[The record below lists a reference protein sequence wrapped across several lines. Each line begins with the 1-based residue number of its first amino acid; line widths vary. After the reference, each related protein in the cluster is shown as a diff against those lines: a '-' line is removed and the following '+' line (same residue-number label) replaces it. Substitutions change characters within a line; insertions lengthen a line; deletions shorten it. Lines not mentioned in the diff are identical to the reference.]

1 LTARRENHSTSR
13 ASRESILAEN
23 RHRGNAG
30 RRLVMG
36 RLEHFHKF
44 GSEAESDW
52 SKAVF
57 LAVGFVS
64 A

>member
-1 LTARRENHSTSR
+1 
-13 ASRESILAEN
+13 
-23 RHRGNAG
+23 
-30 RRLVMG
+30 VMG